1 MVWPSAAECRWSFS
15 RHTDNLGFSEDKVVE
30 LVPMPGTP
38 DFSDHFLCSGLGIWR
53 EPPSGGI
60 AVEID
65 VDSELCV
72 LVSVINVT
80 AVLYPEFLRF
90 GRVRQIYSLEITY

>member
-1 MVWPSAAECRWSFS
+1 M
-15 RHTDNLGFSEDKVVE
+15 K
-30 LVPMPGTP
+30 LVLTPGTP
-38 DFSDHFLCSGLGIWR
+38 DFSDHFLCSRLGIWR
-53 EPPSGGI
+53 EPPVSEI

-72 LVSVINVT
+72 LVSLINVT
-80 AVLYPEFLRF
+80 TVLYPELLRF